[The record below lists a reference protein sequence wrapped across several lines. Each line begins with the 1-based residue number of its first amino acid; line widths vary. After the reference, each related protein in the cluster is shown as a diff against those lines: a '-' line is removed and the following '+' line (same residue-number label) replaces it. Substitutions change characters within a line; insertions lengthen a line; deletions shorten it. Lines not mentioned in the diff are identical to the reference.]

1 MLMLNEIYY
10 RLLFELSPEDIK
22 SATTK
27 PANALDD
34 NGLLTQSPSHYGKLT
49 QAIYEDDPTSN
60 IGMFLGKS
68 LRPHALCDFSR
79 ALTTAGTFMGAL
91 GVIDK
96 LHFIQSTAYYLDISE
111 SDEGLTVSLCYPYKR
126 KITETQRRFSAE
138 TVFSFITNLVR
149 DSIDKQINPSQI
161 YCDYKRPTYSEDY
174 DASFRCNAEFSQ
186 PLSRIVFPASLRDAP
201 LLTADPM
208 LHKIYKQ
215 KCLESAQASKRQC
228 RFDYR
233 ATTYLLL
240 NKDKLLSADELAQA
254 FNISTR
260 GLQKKLSAIGS
271 SYSSLLTNVRIELAK
286 LYFVQRG
293 LNAQTTSE
301 LLGFQ
306 TTSGFRR
313 FFRSEF
319 GISVNEFLDQIERAN
334 PNSARDTDPIEAMA
348 S

>member
-1 MLMLNEIYY
+1 MLNEIYY
-10 RLLFELSPEDIK
+10 RLLFEISPEDIK

-49 QAIYEDDPTSN
+49 QAIYKEDPASN
-60 IGMFLGKS
+60 IGLFLGKS

-79 ALTTAGTFMGAL
+79 ALTTAETFKDAL
-91 GVIDK
+91 DVIDK
-96 LHFIQSTAYYLDISE
+96 LHFIQSTAYYLDVNE
-111 SDEGLTVSLCYPYKR
+111 SKEGLTLSLCYPYKR
-126 KITETQRRFSAE
+126 NITETQRRFSAE
-138 TVFSFITNLVR
+138 TVFSFMTNLVR
-149 DSIDKQINPSQI
+149 DSIDKQINPKRI
-161 YCDYKRPTYSEDY
+161 YCDYKRPTYNQDY
-174 DASFRCNAEFSQ
+174 NATFRCNAEFSQ
-186 PLSRIVFPASLRDAP
+186 PMSRIVFPASLRDIP
-201 LLTADPM
+201 LLTADPV

-233 ATTYLLL
+233 ATTYLML

-260 GLQKKLSAIGS
+260 GLQKKLSALGTA
-271 SYSSLLTNVRIELAK
+271 YSSLITNVRIELAK

-293 LNAQTTSE
+293 LNTQTTSE

-319 GISVNEFLDQIERAN
+319 GISVNEFLDQIQQVAQHPQEIQRQI
-334 PNSARDTDPIEAMA
+334 SAIA